1 MLLVRQKTVVELAY
15 LDHMIDQVRRVQT
28 TRHLQLP
35 VSVAFQS
42 ARFLRALLAMH
53 MFAILAG
60 LWLIFPQIL
69 GRKFP
74 FIAFSVLLWGF
85 GIHVGRCGVLS
96 KEGDLFVSNHVSWTD
111 IPVLGVT
118 IGAGFVAKSDIE
130 KWPFL
135 GRLTE
140 RYGCLFVKREQRAT
154 ARVQADALKVL
165 LTQRDIILFPE
176 GTTGN
181 GRQLLPFRSSLIG
194 AVANGRGRIVPI
206 TLAYRWANGA
216 PLGAEGWDMFAWVG
230 DADLLTHAMRLALA
244 PPIYVEVIIG
254 GPIESHCRKQLAL
267 DAYNAISRTLA
278 SSEHP

>member
-1 MLLVRQKTVVELAY
+1 
-15 LDHMIDQVRRVQT
+15 MIDQARRVQT
-28 TRHLQLP
+28 MGNLP
-35 VSVAFQS
+35 ASIALQS
-42 ARFLRALLAMH
+42 ARFARALLAMH
-53 MFAILAG
+53 LFAILAG
-60 LWLIFPQIL
+60 LWLIFPQTL

-85 GIHVGRCGVLS
+85 GIRVGRCGVLS

-140 RYGCLFVKREQRAT
+140 R
-154 ARVQADALKVL
+154 VQADALKTL
-165 LTQRDIILFPE
+165 LTQRNIILFPE

-181 GRQLLPFRSSLIG
+181 GQQLLPFRSSLIG

-216 PLGAEGWDMFAWVG
+216 PLGTAGWDMFAWVG

-244 PPIYVEVIIG
+244 PPIYVEVNIG
-254 GPIESHCRKQLAL
+254 DPIESHCRKQLAL

>member
-1 MLLVRQKTVVELAY
+1 
-15 LDHMIDQVRRVQT
+15 MIDQARRVQT
-28 TRHLQLP
+28 MGNLQLP
-35 VSVAFQS
+35 ASIALQS
-42 ARFLRALLAMH
+42 ARFARALLAMH
-53 MFAILAG
+53 LFAILAG
-60 LWLIFPQIL
+60 LWLIFPQTL

-85 GIHVGRCGVLS
+85 GIRVGRCGVLS

-140 RYGCLFVKREQRAT
+140 RYGCLFVSREQRAT
-154 ARVQADALKVL
+154 VRVQADALK
-165 LTQRDIILFPE
+165 RNIILFPE

-181 GRQLLPFRSSLIG
+181 GQQLLPFRSSLIG

-216 PLGAEGWDMFAWVG
+216 PLGTAGWDMFAWVG

-244 PPIYVEVIIG
+244 PPIYVEVNIG
-254 GPIESHCRKQLAL
+254 DPIESHCRKQLAL